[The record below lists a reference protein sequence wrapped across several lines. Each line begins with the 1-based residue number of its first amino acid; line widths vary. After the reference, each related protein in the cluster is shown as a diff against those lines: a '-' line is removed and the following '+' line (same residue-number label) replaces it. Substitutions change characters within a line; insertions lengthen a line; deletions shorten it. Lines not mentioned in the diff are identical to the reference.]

1 MDMCMIDLTGIDCK
15 EDDTAILFNEDYP
28 VERIAEACD
37 TIPYEI
43 LTSIS
48 QRVKRIYYQE

>member
-15 EDDTAILFNEDYP
+15 ENDSAILFNEDYP
-28 VERIAEACD
+28 IDRIADACG

-43 LTSIS
+43 LTGIS
-48 QRVKRIYYQE
+48 HRVKRIYYQE